1 MKGKIFL
8 FSAVQFYIA
17 LCDCKRI
24 RIEHFFSMRSW
35 GKSFGFASL
44 VSRNYFTSYWL
55 CHVLARAEMMLAF
68 LELINK
74 LRDSRI
80 KKWKSE
86 NFEDKKNELH
96 VNNLKILTTNCI
108 CNLTIYIVY
117 WVYYYVQSISMLE
130 YKVVQNTIILFWW
143 KQFVCN
149 FCIQLT

>member
-55 CHVLARAEMMLAF
+55 CHALARAEMMLAF

-108 CNLTIYIVY
+108 CNLTIYCLLSILLRAEHIDVGI
-117 WVYYYVQSISMLE
+117 QSSSKYNYFILM
-130 YKVVQNTIILFWW
+130 KTIRL
-143 KQFVCN
+143 
-149 FCIQLT
+149 